1 MAFEVVSVMVFGVV
15 VVVVVVEGGVEG
27 VVLVM
32 REGREDGA
40 EGLLVGRGGGGP
52 L

>member
-1 MAFEVVSVMVFGVV
+1 MAFEVVSVMVFG